1 MRRIVVVGSP
11 GSGKTTVA
19 RQLAV
24 AFGLTHIEFDHLHH
38 RPGWTEASAGE
49 FRAGLVEA
57 MAGADDGWV
66 TDGNY
71 QARARSMHV
80 DLADTV
86 VWLDLPR
93 RTIMSRLVRRTI
105 RRAVTREKLFGR
117 GLTEPLTNFFRWDPN
132 KNIMRWAWVRFD
144 GYRSHYEARG
154 EDGSWAHLTVY
165 RLRSPAEVA
174 EFPAAA
180 AIS

>member
-11 GSGKTTVA
+11 GSGKTMVA
-19 RQLAV
+19 RQLAE
-24 AFGLTHIEFDHLHH
+24 ALDLTHIEFDHLHH
-38 RPGWTEASAGE
+38 RPGWTEASAEE
-49 FRAGLVEA
+49 FRADLVAA
-57 MAGADDGWV
+57 MAGAADGWV

-71 QARARSMHV
+71 QARARDIHV
-80 DLADTV
+80 DLADTM

-93 RTIMSRLVRRTI
+93 RTIMFRVVRRTV

-117 GLTEPLTNFFRWDPN
+117 GLIEPLANFFRWDPN
-132 KNIMRWAWVRFD
+132 KNIMRWAWVEFD

-174 EFPAAA
+174 EFLAAA
-180 AIS
+180 TIS